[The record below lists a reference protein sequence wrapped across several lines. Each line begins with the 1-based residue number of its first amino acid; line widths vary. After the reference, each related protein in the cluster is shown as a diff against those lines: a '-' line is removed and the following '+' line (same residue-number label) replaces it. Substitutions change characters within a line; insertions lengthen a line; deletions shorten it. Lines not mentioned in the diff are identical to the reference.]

1 MPVYIRKNVNF
12 TPPSLDK
19 IPLED
24 EDDYI
29 TDPDQL
35 KDPLPQPYRMIDKVL
50 GQLVEDVWD
59 IVESRENERLE
70 ESRKVRPPRHE
81 NTKSLEYLRKCG
93 CMTDS
98 GDGLYMFIGHSKG
111 IIVIDANTQEKVTL
125 WEEDRVD
132 LQYIRAHIIAP
143 NVYLLVSIDDM
154 GFSRLHAFSG
164 DKLYLLK
171 HLNEHQMPLSTRQS
185 SRMSLQ
191 EGTDKMIINKCK
203 ASKEGDYLGV
213 VFENPESRDIW
224 LEIHKLPRE
233 NWVTELDNIKAK
245 LQKKEEPKQEMKEV
259 KEEESTETAEPA
271 EGTDGEKSES
281 QSQIQQSQ
289 SNEDTAGVKFSQ
301 PSLVFKLKPPPQVSA
316 LESRGN
322 LASSV
327 YSTCQKVD
335 TGEVIGTG
343 QNHVLSTTQIEL
355 RKEVFDHLHENLLEY
370 ASKDDTVDNIQDVN
384 FHFLNAGKMIPL
396 GLENPANLTIPTTVA
411 VWWKDSTH
419 VMHYSLLKTPGKDET
434 KPDMVWPFTAK
445 ITSSAVSDETSLM
458 IIGLVDGNIVL
469 WDRYLGIQRGVIN
482 ISDNSCIEKLLF
494 LDPSI
499 CPQEMT
505 EYPPYSTRTTS
516 YLLVQCRN
524 GAMYAV
530 LMGAGGT
537 QAEPICLSPQIEESG
552 EIFSKVE
559 TVRGLPDLILTV
571 LQNGNVQIRDVLQGK
586 VLCEMK
592 VPDTHEIMSPWDPVV
607 AIGNTGQTLYLRVI
621 EREPAETD
629 ETTTDASTPQGTVL
643 VYPLNTFNTLE
654 TFFNRKR
661 DSIPLSVHTTVDKR
675 VDALMK
681 ERIAMQALRK
691 DRMQERWNCFKEEIW
706 TILQYKE
713 QAARKA
719 EERDVYEFQRVR
731 VFDVKS

>member
-1 MPVYIRKNVNF
+1 M
-12 TPPSLDK
+12 
-19 IPLED
+19 
-24 EDDYI
+24 
-29 TDPDQL
+29 
-35 KDPLPQPYRMIDKVL
+35 
-50 GQLVEDVWD
+50 
-59 IVESRENERLE
+59 
-70 ESRKVRPPRHE
+70 
-81 NTKSLEYLRKCG
+81 
-93 CMTDS
+93 
-98 GDGLYMFIGHSKG
+98 
-111 IIVIDANTQEKVTL
+111 
-125 WEEDRVD
+125 
-132 LQYIRAHIIAP
+132 
-143 NVYLLVSIDDM
+143 
-154 GFSRLHAFSG
+154 
-164 DKLYLLK
+164 
-171 HLNEHQMPLSTRQS
+171 
-185 SRMSLQ
+185 
-191 EGTDKMIINKCK
+191 
-203 ASKEGDYLGV
+203 
-213 VFENPESRDIW
+213 W

-233 NWVTELDNIKAK
+233 SWVTELDNIKAK
-245 LQKKEEPKQEMKEV
+245 LQKKEEPKQEVKEV
-259 KEEESTETAEPA
+259 KEEESTETAEPT

-289 SNEDTAGVKFSQ
+289 SNEDTAG
-301 PSLVFKLKPPPQVSA
+301 
-316 LESRGN
+316 
-322 LASSV
+322 
-327 YSTCQKVD
+327 
-335 TGEVIGTG
+335 
-343 QNHVLSTTQIEL
+343 IEL

-370 ASKDDTVDNIQDVN
+370 APKDDTVDNILDVN

-482 ISDNSCIEKLLF
+482 ISDNSCIETLLF
-494 LDPSI
+494 FGPK
-499 CPQEMT
+499 
-505 EYPPYSTRTTS
+505 
-516 YLLVQCRN
+516 N

-537 QAEPICLSPQIEESG
+537 QAEPICLSPQIDESG

-559 TVRGLPDLILTV
+559 TVRGLPHLILTV

-621 EREPAETD
+621 EREPTETD

-681 ERIAMQALRK
+681 ERIAMQAFRK

-719 EERDVYEFQRVR
+719 EEREVYSPGSLGWTPLF
-731 VFDVKS
+731 K

>member
-50 GQLVEDVWD
+50 GQLVEDVWN

-171 HLNEHQMPLSTRQS
+171 HLNEHQ
-185 SRMSLQ
+185 
-191 EGTDKMIINKCK
+191 EGTDKMIISKCK

-245 LQKKEEPKQEMKEV
+245 LQKKEEPKQEVKEV

-281 QSQIQQSQ
+281 QSQIQQTQ

-301 PSLVFKLKPPPQVSA
+301 PSLVFKLKPPPQVS
-316 LESRGN
+316 GN

-411 VWWKDSTH
+411 VWWKDN
-419 VMHYSLLKTPGKDET
+419 ET

-559 TVRGLPDLILTV
+559 TIRGLPDLILTV

-719 EERDVYEFQRVR
+719 EERDVYSPGSLGWTPLF
-731 VFDVKS
+731 K